1 MCMHGACGGQK
12 RPLDPL
18 RPELRWLEAP
28 SLRLSIPA
36 SCGVT
41 KPRDGGVGE
50 YPNPKP
56 ACSGTE
62 PAPPPRPSGGGRV
75 AQ

>member
-1 MCMHGACGGQK
+1 MCMHGACEGQK

-41 KPRDGGVGE
+41 KPWDGGVGE

-56 ACSGTE
+56 ARSGTE
-62 PAPPPRPSGGGRV
+62 GRV
-75 AQ
+75 AQQPG